1 MFPEEGNAVGSGAL
15 WGRVKGRTVINYFC
29 FKLAAKVKVMPFPK
43 IESSRIRTLSLEA
56 FREMDY
62 YAVNNYH
69 LPVELMME
77 SAGLQ
82 LARLAAT
89 VVDRGASVLVGVG
102 PGNNGGGGL
111 VAARRLEA
119 WGYKVHMQM
128 PVSPTKQ
135 LIKDQLIRTI
145 SYGVEKV
152 IETDYDLVLDCLFGF
167 SQRLPLP
174 EEIGELILIM
184 NSMKAAKISLDIPTG
199 ISEQE
204 EGLRFRADKV
214 LTVAAPK
221 TVLLNHIDEYELYIA
236 DVGIPAEVY
245 LRNKIDHA
253 TLGFCRDQIIQVI

>member
-1 MFPEEGNAVGSGAL
+1 MAFPIIDAS
-15 WGRVKGRTVINYFC
+15 RV
-29 FKLAAKVKVMPFPK
+29 
-43 IESSRIRTLSLEA
+43 RTLSLDA

-89 VVDRGASVLVGVG
+89 VVQPGAKILAGIG

-119 WGYKVHMQM
+119 WGYKVHIQI
-128 PVSPTKQ
+128 PVPVIHQ
-135 LIKDQLIRTI
+135 LVRDQLSRTI
-145 SYGVEKV
+145 AYGVEKT
-152 IETDYDLVLDCLFGF
+152 IESDYDLVLDCLFGF

-174 EEIGELILIM
+174 DAVSEMIRVM
-184 NSMKAAKISLDIPTG
+184 NSMKAEKISLDIPTG
-199 ISEQE
+199 ISED
-204 EGLRFRADKV
+204 GVHVRFRADKV

-221 TVLLNHIDEYELYIA
+221 TILLNHIDEYELFIA
-236 DVGIPAEVY
+236 DVGIPTEVY
-245 LRNKIDHA
+245 LRNKIDIA
-253 TLGFCRDQIIQVI
+253 ELGFYRDQIVQVV

>member
-1 MFPEEGNAVGSGAL
+1 MAFP
-15 WGRVKGRTVINYFC
+15 T
-29 FKLAAKVKVMPFPK
+29 
-43 IESSRIRTLSLEA
+43 IESSRVRTLSLEA

-82 LARLAAT
+82 LARLTAA
-89 VVDRGASVLVGVG
+89 VAKPGAKILAGIG

-119 WGYKVHMQM
+119 WGYKVHMQIPLPITHQM
-128 PVSPTKQ
+128 
-135 LIKDQLIRTI
+135 IKDQLSRTI
-145 SYGVEKV
+145 AYGVEKI
-152 IETDYDLVLDCLFGF
+152 IESDYDLVLDCFFGF

-174 EEIGELILIM
+174 GEVSEMIRVM
-184 NSMKAAKISLDIPTG
+184 NSMKADRISLDIPSG
-199 ISEQE
+199 ISED
-204 EGLRFRADKV
+204 GSDVRFRADKV

-221 TVLLNHIDEYELYIA
+221 TILLNYIDEYDLYIA

-245 LRNKIDHA
+245 LRNKIDI
-253 TLGFCRDQIIQVI
+253 TEFGFYRDQIVHVV

>member
-1 MFPEEGNAVGSGAL
+1 MAFPIIDAS
-15 WGRVKGRTVINYFC
+15 RV
-29 FKLAAKVKVMPFPK
+29 
-43 IESSRIRTLSLEA
+43 RTLSLDA

-82 LARLAAT
+82 LARLSAT
-89 VVDRGASVLVGVG
+89 AVRPGAKILVGIG

-119 WGYKVHMQM
+119 WGYKVHIQI
-128 PVSPTKQ
+128 PVSITHQ
-135 LIKDQLIRTI
+135 LVRDQLSRTI

-152 IETDYDLVLDCLFGF
+152 IESDYDLVLDCLFGF
-167 SQRLPLP
+167 AQRLPLP
-174 EEIGELILIM
+174 GEVTELIRVM

-199 ISEQE
+199 ISEDGE
-204 EGLRFRADKV
+204 HVRFRADKV

-221 TVLLNHIDEYELYIA
+221 TILLNHIEEYELFIA
-236 DVGIPAEVY
+236 DVGIPTEVY
-245 LRNKIDHA
+245 LRNKIDYA
-253 TLGFCRDQIIQVI
+253 ELGFYRDQIVQVK

>member
-1 MFPEEGNAVGSGAL
+1 MAFPIIDAS
-15 WGRVKGRTVINYFC
+15 RV
-29 FKLAAKVKVMPFPK
+29 
-43 IESSRIRTLSLEA
+43 RTLSLDA

-82 LARLAAT
+82 LARLSAT
-89 VVDRGASVLVGVG
+89 VVRPGSKILVGIG

-119 WGYKVHMQM
+119 WGYKVHIQI
-128 PVSPTKQ
+128 PVPVTHQ
-135 LIKDQLIRTI
+135 LVRDQLSRTI

-152 IETDYDLVLDCLFGF
+152 IESDYDLVLDCLFGF

-174 EEIGELILIM
+174 GEMSELIRVM

-199 ISEQE
+199 ISEDGE
-204 EGLRFRADKV
+204 HVRFRADKV

-221 TVLLNHIDEYELYIA
+221 TILLNHIEEYELFIA

-245 LRNKIDHA
+245 LRNKIDYA
-253 TLGFCRDQIIQVI
+253 ELGFYRDQIVQVK

>member
-1 MFPEEGNAVGSGAL
+1 MAFPEIQAS
-15 WGRVKGRTVINYFC
+15 K
-29 FKLAAKVKVMPFPK
+29 
-43 IESSRIRTLSLEA
+43 IRTLSLEA

-82 LARLAAT
+82 LARLT
-89 VVDRGASVLVGVG
+89 ASIADPGSKVLVGVG

-119 WGYKVHMQM
+119 WGYKVHVQI
-128 PVSPTKQ
+128 PIGISHDLV
-135 LIKDQLIRTI
+135 KDQLIRTI

-152 IETDYDLVLDCLFGF
+152 MEENYDVILDCFFGF

-174 EEIGELILIM
+174 AEVSDLITVMNEIDA
-184 NSMKAAKISLDIPTG
+184 KKISLDIPSG
-199 ISEQE
+199 ISE
-204 EGLRFRADKV
+204 EGNHIRFIADKV

-221 TVLLNHIDEYELYIA
+221 TILLKNIDEYDLYIA
-236 DVGIPAEVY
+236 DVGIPTEVY
-245 LRNKIDHA
+245 LRNKIDYN
-253 TLGFCRDQIIQVI
+253 TLGFSRDQIIKLV

>member
-1 MFPEEGNAVGSGAL
+1 M
-15 WGRVKGRTVINYFC
+15 I
-29 FKLAAKVKVMPFPK
+29 MPFPK
-43 IESSRIRTLSLEA
+43 IPSSRIRTLSLEA

-82 LARLAAT
+82 MARLSAT
-89 VVDRGASVLVGVG
+89 VVDPGAKVLVAAG
-102 PGNNGGGGL
+102 PGNNGGGGM

-119 WGYKVHMQM
+119 WGYKVHLQM
-128 PVSPTKQ
+128 PLPTTHQ
-135 LIKDQLIRTI
+135 MIRDQLSRTI
-145 SYGVEKV
+145 CYGVEKV
-152 IETDYDLVLDCLFGF
+152 IESEYDLVLDCLFGF

-174 EEIGELILIM
+174 AEVEELIRVM

-199 ISEQE
+199 ISDNDEQ
-204 EGLRFRADKV
+204 LRFRADKV

-221 TVLLNHIDEYELYIA
+221 TVLLNHIGEYDLYIA

-245 LRNKIDHA
+245 LRNKIDHTA
-253 TLGFCRDQIIQVI
+253 LGFYRDQIIQVV

>member
-1 MFPEEGNAVGSGAL
+1 
-15 WGRVKGRTVINYFC
+15 
-29 FKLAAKVKVMPFPK
+29 MPFPK
-43 IESSRIRTLSLEA
+43 IESSRIRSLSLKA
-56 FREMDY
+56 FKEMDY
-62 YAVNNYH
+62 YAVDNYH

-89 VVDRGASVLVGVG
+89 VVERGASVFVGVG

-128 PVSPTKQ
+128 PVPATKQ
-135 LIKDQLIRTI
+135 LIKDQLVRTI

-152 IETDYDLVLDCLFGF
+152 IETEYDLVLDCLFGF

-174 EEIGELILIM
+174 EEISELIRVM
-184 NSMKAAKISLDIPTG
+184 NSMKAKKISLDIPTG
-199 ISEQE
+199 ISEE
-204 EGLRFRADKV
+204 KEGLRFRADKV
-214 LTVAAPK
+214 LTIAAPK

-253 TLGFCRDQIIQVI
+253 TLGFYRDQIIQVI

>member
-1 MFPEEGNAVGSGAL
+1 
-15 WGRVKGRTVINYFC
+15 
-29 FKLAAKVKVMPFPK
+29 MPFPK
-43 IESSRIRTLSLEA
+43 IDSSMIRTLSLEA
-56 FREMDY
+56 FKEMDY

-82 LARLAAT
+82 LARLAST
-89 VVDRGASVLVGVG
+89 VANPGSSVLVGIG

-128 PVSPTKQ
+128 PIPTTHQ
-135 LIKDQLIRTI
+135 LIKDQLSRTI

-152 IETDYDLVLDCLFGF
+152 IESNYSLILDCFFGF

-174 EEIGELILIM
+174 AEITELIQLM
-184 NSMKAAKISLDIPTG
+184 NSMKAKKISLDIPTG
-199 ISEQE
+199 ISEN
-204 EGLRFRADKV
+204 GDHIRFRAHKV
-214 LTVAAPK
+214 LTIAAPK
-221 TVLLNHIDEYELYIA
+221 TILLNHIDEYELYIA
-236 DVGIPAEVY
+236 DVGIPTEVY

-253 TLGFCRDQIIQVI
+253 TLGFHRDQIIKVV

>member
-1 MFPEEGNAVGSGAL
+1 MAFPTIDAS
-15 WGRVKGRTVINYFC
+15 RV
-29 FKLAAKVKVMPFPK
+29 
-43 IESSRIRTLSLEA
+43 RTLSLDA

-82 LARLAAT
+82 LARLSAT
-89 VVDRGASVLVGVG
+89 VVEPGAKILAGIG

-119 WGYKVHMQM
+119 WGYKVHMQI
-128 PVSPTKQ
+128 PVSVTHQ
-135 LIKDQLIRTI
+135 LVRDQLSRTI

-152 IETDYDLVLDCLFGF
+152 IESDYDLVLDCLFGF

-174 EEIGELILIM
+174 EEVSELIRVM

-199 ISEQE
+199 ISED
-204 EGLRFRADKV
+204 GKHLRFRADKV

-221 TVLLNHIDEYELYIA
+221 TILLNHIDEYELFIA

-245 LRNKIDHA
+245 LRNKIDYA
-253 TLGFCRDQIIQVI
+253 ELGFYRDQIVQVQ